1 MTAVLSGVGTTEE
14 VPPGTGGEGPGT
26 VVLLVDGGLELIV
39 GRLVGRRPDLRVVD
53 ALARCQLA
61 AGRAGCTIRLRDPCP
76 ELSALLELV
85 GLADVVAAVPSGTS
99 PDTLPAVVDGA
110 GAGLVDG
117 MEAAWRGFRATVAD
131 LGPAG
136 LDQATATGWT
146 AKEMLGHV
154 AFWEE
159 TVEPVIVSMFR
170 GGALPEAWAFG
181 SGYTHPDGPWPS
193 TVTHNAREAAWA
205 RSRPPQEVVARLDAA
220 HARALEIVRS
230 LTDDELQDP
239 RYRRYLGSTA
249 AHYDE
254 HAEELAA
261 LLR

>member
-1 MTAVLSGVGTTEE
+1 MAGVLSGVGTTEE
-14 VPPGTGGEGPGT
+14 FPPDTRGEGPGT
-26 VVLLVDGGLELIV
+26 VVLVVDGGIELIV
-39 GRLVGRRPDLRVVD
+39 GRVDGRRPDLAVVD
-53 ALARCQLA
+53 VLARCQLA
-61 AGRAGCTIRLRDPCP
+61 ARRAGCAIRLRDPCP
-76 ELSALLELV
+76 ELGALLELV
-85 GLADVVAAVPSGTS
+85 GLAEIVGFPSGTS
-99 PDTLPAVVDGA
+99 PDTRPAVVDGA

-117 MEAAWRGFRATVAD
+117 MEAAWRGFRATVTD
-131 LGPAG
+131 LGPAE
-136 LDQATATGWT
+136 LDRATTSGWT

-170 GGALPEAWAFG
+170 GGALPEEWAFG
-181 SGYTHPDGPWPS
+181 SGYIHPDGPWPP
-193 TVTHNAREAAWA
+193 TDTHNAREAAWA

-220 HARALEIVRS
+220 HARALQIVRS

-254 HAEELAA
+254 HREELAA
-261 LLR
+261 LLT